1 MFQKHRARRCRS
13 CRWRCSL
20 PASVLSPIAEGCAS
34 NGTQRSTRLD
44 VPRSARRP
52 RYAERWG
59 PLNGE
64 TCLGPH
70 TATCVA
76 FVHHLPVSGFAVAS
90 AGVGRLRSLSSV
102 RATAEP
108 CWLLDRPT
116 RQSPE
121 AVSQGPEGSPVLLS
135 GLGSAVTAKL
145 PVSCECY
152 F

>member
-1 MFQKHRARRCRS
+1 MPIVQ
-13 CRWRCSL
+13 
-20 PASVLSPIAEGCAS
+20 VEMLSPRF
-34 NGTQRSTRLD
+34 GTQPDRRGLCKERDPQIYATRCPAQRTATQ
-44 VPRSARRP
+44 V
-52 RYAERWG
+52 RWG
-59 PLNGE
+59 PSNGE

-102 RATAEP
+102 RATAEL
-108 CWLLDRPT
+108 CWVLDRPT